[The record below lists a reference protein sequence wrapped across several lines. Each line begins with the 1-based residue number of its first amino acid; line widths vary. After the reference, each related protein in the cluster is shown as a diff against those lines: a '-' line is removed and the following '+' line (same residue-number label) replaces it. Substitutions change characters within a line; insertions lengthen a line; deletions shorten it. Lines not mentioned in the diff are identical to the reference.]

1 MEAEILFP
9 LTTMKV
15 RASVIELDMSAKR
28 NKTKRR
34 GLALLVVLIIVMT
47 ITVLSLGFL
56 SRSDV
61 ELACGENMIL
71 KTQMDYLAESA
82 LEHAKGLIL
91 NPQDVASEYW
101 AGAASQQLVVGSDDY
116 YNVVV
121 VRDDPNYC
129 NYFINGEA
137 YRLKGAEQVGRSSL
151 TAELRLDPVIAYWCE
166 GSTVISD
173 QMVIN
178 GDMYCNGII
187 SGAGPIYGD
196 AYAWDVITATNVQG
210 KRYEGVS
217 SPPVT
222 EPGLNYRDY
231 KSSYYIGSQSYAVQQ
246 IPTGIYSGPP
256 LVPSPTNPAGV
267 YYCRG
272 NLTLSGN
279 VNITGMLVVK
289 GSLMIEEYA
298 DVSITA
304 VKNFP
309 ALLTNMNLTFIDSG
323 DPNDAGARLSIIG
336 LAQVGSYIDMV
347 NLVGSHME
355 VFGTLV
361 SQSSGIITTAGCTVN
376 ITAAPD
382 KAAIQTWPAA
392 DTPVR
397 WTPAAGAFFK
407 GIERQ

>member
-9 LTTMKV
+9 LTTMRV

-101 AGAASQQLVVGSDDY
+101 AGAAGQQLVAGSDDY
-116 YNVVV
+116 YNVNVAKLGEL
-121 VRDDPNYC
+121 NYQ
-129 NYFINGEA
+129 ITSTA
-137 YRLKGAEQVGRSSL
+137 YREKGGEQVGRSSL
-151 TAELRLDPVIAYWCE
+151 TAELRLDPCIAYWCG
-166 GSTVISD
+166 GSTTISD
-173 QMVIN
+173 QTVIN

-196 AYAWDVITATNVQG
+196 AYAWDVVTATNVQG
-210 KRYEGVS
+210 TKYESVAT
-217 SPPVT
+217 PPVPD
-222 EPGLNYRDY
+222 PGLGYGDYRL
-231 KSSYYIGSQSYAVQQ
+231 SYRIGAQSYSVSALPSGTCSDVNLA
-246 IPTGIYSGPP
+246 PTAG
-256 LVPSPTNPAGV
+256 NPAGI
-267 YYCRG
+267 YYCSG
-272 NLTLSGN
+272 NLTLTGN

-289 GSLMIEEYA
+289 GSLVIAEYS

-309 ALLTNMNLTFIDSG
+309 ALLGNMDLTFIDSG
-323 DPNDAGARLSIIG
+323 DPNDAGARLGIIG
-336 LAQVGSYIDMV
+336 FAQVGSYIDMGNV
-347 NLVGSHME
+347 AGSHME
-355 VFGTLV
+355 VFGALL
-361 SQSSGIITTAGCTVN
+361 SQSSGIINTTGCTVN

-382 KAAIQTWPAA
+382 KAAIEIWDSKGVPT
-392 DTPVR
+392 R
-397 WTPAAGAFFK
+397 WSPAAGAFYK
-407 GIERQ
+407 SIQRQ

>member
-1 MEAEILFP
+1 MRDTKYEI
-9 LTTMKV
+9 
-15 RASVIELDMSAKR
+15 RD
-28 NKTKRR
+28 RR

-91 NPQDVASEYW
+91 NPQDVALEYW
-101 AGAASQQLVVGSDDY
+101 AGAAGQQLVAGSDDY

-151 TAELRLDPVIAYWCE
+151 TAELRLDPVIAYWCG
-166 GSTVISD
+166 GSTAISD
-173 QMVIN
+173 QTVIN
-178 GDMYCNGII
+178 SDMYCGGII

-196 AYAWDVITATNVQG
+196 AYAWDVVTATNVQG
-210 KRYEGVS
+210 QRYEGVRP
-217 SPPVT
+217 PPVP
-222 EPGLNYRDY
+222 EPGLTYGDY
-231 KSSYYIGSQSYAVQQ
+231 KLSYRIGAQSYSVSALPPGTYSDLTLA
-246 IPTGIYSGPP
+246 PT
-256 LVPSPTNPAGV
+256 VDNPAGI
-267 YYCRG
+267 YYCSG
-272 NLTLSGN
+272 NLTFTGN

-289 GSLMIEEYA
+289 GTLKIAEYS

-309 ALLTNMNLTFIDSG
+309 ALLANFGLTFIDSG
-323 DPNDAGARLSIIG
+323 DPNDAGARLSITG
-336 LAQVGSYIDMV
+336 LAQMGSTIDMG
-347 NLVGSHME
+347 NLAGSHME
-355 VFGTLV
+355 VFGALV
-361 SQSSGIITTAGCTVN
+361 SQSSGIINTSGCTVN

-382 KAAIQTWPAA
+382 KSAIERWPAA